1 MVQGDKSSFNRRA
14 LLRVSAALAGL
25 GMAGLADAPLLAAPQ
40 PPVRL
45 PPRTNFVIRNAFVMT
60 MEPGTG
66 DIAGGDVHVK
76 DGVIAAV
83 GQYLERLA
91 RGRSTARA

>member
-1 MVQGDKSSFNRRA
+1 MAGHSNINRRT
-14 LLRVSAALAGL
+14 LLRGSAALAGL
-25 GMAGLADAPLLAAPQ
+25 GMAGLAGAPLLAAPQ

-66 DIAGGDVHVK
+66 DLAVHDVHV
-76 DGVIAAV
+76 
-83 GQYLERLA
+83 
-91 RGRSTARA
+91 